1 MSEIMPD
8 GLVSATEAN
17 RNFSKVL
24 RDVESGACI
33 TITKDGRPVAVLA
46 PTGSPDSVSREKAR
60 QRMMALLQEGLPLGF
75 TGGID
80 RDKLHAR

>member
-1 MSEIMPD
+1 MSETMPD

-24 RDVESGACI
+24 RDVESGASV
-33 TITKDGRPVAVLA
+33 TITKDGKPVAVLVPA
-46 PTGSPDSVSREKAR
+46 GSPDLGGCEKAR

-75 TGGID
+75 TGGVD
-80 RDKLHAR
+80 RDELHAR

>member
-1 MSEIMPD
+1 MPD
-8 GLVSATEAN
+8 GLISATEAN

-24 RDVESGACI
+24 RDVEGGARV
-33 TITKDGRPVAVLA
+33 TITKDGKPVAVLA
-46 PTGSPDSVSREKAR
+46 PAGSLDSGGCEKAR

-80 RDKLHAR
+80 RDELHAR